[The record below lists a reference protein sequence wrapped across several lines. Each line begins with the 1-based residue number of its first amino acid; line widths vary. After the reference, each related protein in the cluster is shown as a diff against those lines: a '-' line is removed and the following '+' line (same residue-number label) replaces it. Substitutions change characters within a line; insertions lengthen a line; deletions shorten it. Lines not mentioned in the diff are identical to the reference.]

1 MEDPLSLDRQVCFA
15 LAAASRS
22 VIALYRPVLEPLG
35 LTHPQYLVMLA
46 LWERSPRTVRGIG
59 DALALDSAT
68 LSPLL
73 KRLEAAGLLTRS
85 RSAADERAMDV
96 ALTPAGAALRKQ
108 ALAVPG
114 QIVERLGLPLAQL
127 ERVRD
132 ELTELLAAARD
143 SSPRGDGGERHSGL
157 GSGHDLPRGDGR
169 AGRADRSGPGVER
182 LPSAPRARPH
192 ARRARG
198 TQ

>member
-1 MEDPLSLDRQVCFA
+1 VEDPLSLDRQVCFA

-46 LWERSPRTVRGIG
+46 LWEHSPRTVRGIG
-59 DALALDSAT
+59 EALTLDSAT

-73 KRLEAAGLLTRS
+73 KRLEAAGLLTRQ
-85 RSAADERAMDV
+85 RNTVDERAMDV
-96 ALTPAGAALRKQ
+96 ALTPSGTALREQ

-114 QIVERLGLPLAQL
+114 KIVERLRLPIEQL

-132 ELTELLAAARD
+132 ELTLLLGAAR
-143 SSPRGDGGERHSGL
+143 
-157 GSGHDLPRGDGR
+157 
-169 AGRADRSGPGVER
+169 AAV
-182 LPSAPRARPH
+182 
-192 ARRARG
+192 
-198 TQ
+198 